1 MKMYHLWPALLT
13 LTLVPVLSH
22 AQGDVRKIAS
32 RVDTHYNGMQ
42 TLQADFTETYAGA
55 GIARTESGTLWL
67 KRPGRMRW
75 EYHQPHEKLFVT
87 DGKTAW
93 FYVPGEK
100 QARKLPARKLEDLR
114 SPLAYLLGRTKLE
127 KEFSGLSLAVDK
139 KPEIPGNVALR
150 GIPRHLGGISEVLME
165 IAPDG
170 GFARIEVD
178 QEDGST
184 TTFQFANQKENV
196 AISEQRFH
204 FSPPPGV
211 ETIEAQELGD

>member
-1 MKMYHLWPALLT
+1 MQ
-13 LTLVPVLSH
+13 
-22 AQGDVRKIAS
+22 AQNDVRAIAD
-32 RVDTHYNGMQ
+32 RVDSHYNSMQ
-42 TLQADFTETYAGA
+42 TLLADFTETYAGA
-55 GIARTESGTLWL
+55 GTTRVESGVLWL

-75 EYHQPHEKLFVT
+75 EYRQPHEKLFVT

-114 SPLAYLLGRTKLE
+114 SPLAYLLGRTRLE

-139 KPEIPGNVALR
+139 KPEVAGNAVLR

-165 IAPDG
+165 IAPG
-170 GFARIEVD
+170 GRFTRIEVE

-184 TTFQFANQKENV
+184 TTFQFTNQKENV
-196 AISEQRFH
+196 AVSEQRFH

-211 ETIEAQELGD
+211 ETIEAQQLGE